1 MSNDVSPRGK
11 FWDILTSISK
21 DIPRISTD
29 FITPDGIDYKK
40 LLNQIT
46 HINAK
51 KLLPLATTGT
61 ELLLT
66 LWENK
71 PKDSFGVQAVSSAR
85 NAIALYS
92 VLDDIYM
99 NIIPST
105 SVENRGDI
113 MFWKDI
119 ANRFKTD
126 IPLCDNYSTTAS
138 GVLPLSD
145 ILIYLMSKVK
155 DRDTITYC
163 PSGDDFVSKVTIE
176 RIGFIGEDPIM
187 NSDGTIISK
196 ENIVT
201 LIRCKCYDIQ
211 GEMAEDVF
219 YAISMENG
227 PDHDI
232 PLGERMT
239 MESSQA
245 STGSSFASKTIIE
258 HAAYVK
264 GYSESEYR
272 TIEHAIMAIYRRLDY
287 HRYHFYVDQSKI
299 MVANNDSFFTGDRN
313 DCWVRSPAM
322 DKLRAECKRVSDQN
336 MKRSYALVGPP
347 GTGKTGMCEHLMT
360 ELCNDGYTLVR
371 CSLDKRMMGVMLGK
385 VLLTTKMTSKCAILF
400 DDLDQLD
407 IKRKNSDNVGE
418 FLEFFSA
425 LNKSDV
431 PIILFSTVNNPKN
444 VNSTIM
450 GRPERIDEVVYIT
463 TPDIDMTKKLLA
475 KYGERNGFGIAEDV
489 LDKVGAELVEMK
501 ASVADIKNLT
511 VMMKVKHDARSN
523 YDYDQFKVGIDTLKE
538 TREMS
543 RQNFCVD
550 GDEE

>member
-1 MSNDVSPRGK
+1 MSKDESPRGK
-11 FWDILTSISK
+11 FWDILTSISA

-40 LLNQIT
+40 LFAQAS

-51 KLLPLATTGT
+51 KLLPLATTCT

-71 PKDSFGVQAVSSAR
+71 PKDSFGVQAVSAAR

-145 ILIYLMSKVK
+145 ILIYLLSKLK
-155 DRDTITYC
+155 DHDPITYC
-163 PSGDDFVSKVTIE
+163 PSGDDVVSKVTIE

-196 ENIVT
+196 ENVVT
-201 LIRCKCYDIQ
+201 LIRCKCYDKH
-211 GEMAEDVF
+211 GEMVEDVF

-227 PDHDI
+227 PDHDLS
-232 PLGERMT
+232 LGERMA

-245 STGSSFASKTIIE
+245 STGSAFVTKTIIE
-258 HAAYVK
+258 HAAYVH

-299 MVANNDSFFTGDRN
+299 MVANNDNFFTGDRN
-313 DCWVRSPAM
+313 DCWVRSPVM

-371 CSLDKRMMGVMLGK
+371 CSLDKRMMGVMLSK

-407 IKRKNSDNVGE
+407 IKQKHSDNVGE
-418 FLEFFSA
+418 FLEFFST

-463 TPDIDMTKKLLA
+463 TPDIDMTKKLLN
-475 KYGERNGFGIAEDV
+475 KYGEKNGFSIDEDV

-511 VMMKVKHDARSN
+511 VMMKVKHDAQSS

-543 RQNFCVD
+543 RQNFCID